1 LVSRA
6 VREPNADKQTE
17 NFHLNST
24 KLAIAEGMFGR
35 VVMVVFQSV
44 FHSEMHQNNVFYF
57 LKIIFEINTS
67 KRSEIIK
74 KILI

>member
-24 KLAIAEGMFGR
+24 KLAIAEGMFGS

-44 FHSEMHQNNVFYF
+44 FHSEIHQNNMFF
-57 LKIIFEINTS
+57 IF
-67 KRSEIIK
+67 
-74 KILI
+74 